1 MITDPYTPT
10 INEAPEMLFM
20 APAMLFAA
28 LVPVGALL
36 FVQAEHDTRGFTDVP
51 SPDEAVA
58 EQIRRQ
64 NAAGNGTRRQSERR
78 EDASGTRSRE
88 VLLKGGAGDFA
99 PYDRRGDYVSAAP
112 ASISRPAQSLQPLS
126 SAPAAKPLNQKRM
139 PVEYDQLG
147 GPIPQPPAKRNA
159 LPVPTSQAAAP
170 LAQAMGAPM
179 GAPMGG
185 APGTEMTPQECAALG
200 LPPGSRW
207 AAQNAS
213 SGIRGDEQ
221 QGLSTRSS
229 YQPGGS
235 QVGGDASAGGMHT

>member
-1 MITDPYTPT
+1 MQFVHRQRSAD
-10 INEAPEMLFM
+10 AGMLFM

-28 LVPVGALL
+28 LVPVGAVLY
-36 FVQAEHDTRGFTDVP
+36 VQAEHDTRGFTDVP

-64 NAAGNGTRRQSERR
+64 NAAGNGTGRENQRR
-78 EDASGTRSRE
+78 EYASGTRSRE

-99 PYDRRGDYVSAAP
+99 SYDRRGDYVSAAP

-126 SAPAAKPLNQKRM
+126 SAPAAKPLAQKRM

-147 GPIPQPPAKRNA
+147 GPSPQPPAKRNA
-159 LPVPTSQAAAP
+159 LPVPMSQDAAP
-170 LAQAMGAPM
+170 MAQAM

-185 APGTEMTPQECAALG
+185 APGTEMTPQECAAVG

-213 SGIRGDEQ
+213 SSIRGYEQ

-235 QVGGDASAGGMHT
+235 QVGGDATAGGMHT